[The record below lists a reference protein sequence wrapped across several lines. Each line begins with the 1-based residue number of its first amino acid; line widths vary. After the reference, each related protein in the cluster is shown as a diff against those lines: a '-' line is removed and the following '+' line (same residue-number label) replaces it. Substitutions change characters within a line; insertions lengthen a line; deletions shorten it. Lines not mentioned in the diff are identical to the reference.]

1 VRVVFFGTPEFA
13 VPSLEALLGEGFDVV
28 AAVTQPDKPQGRS
41 RSTAVAPPVKLAAQA
56 EEVPVLQPA
65 RPSDAVFVDR
75 LRALAPDVGVVVA
88 YGHILKPELLALPRH
103 GMVNVHPSL
112 LPALRGAAP
121 VEWAILNGL
130 QQTGVTIMQ
139 MEAGLD
145 SGPILLQIPHD
156 IDPDLTGGEL
166 SEHLSEMGAQALV
179 EVLALLETNGVKPR
193 PQDHARASYAPK
205 LTRDTARIH
214 WTEPAE
220 RVARAIRALDP
231 KPGAW
236 TELDGREVKLFG
248 ARVVDGTGAPGEI
261 RATDDGL
268 RIATGARAVAVNE
281 VQPAGKPRMS
291 AADWV
296 RGGGRGVRGGQRFE

>member
-1 VRVVFFGTPEFA
+1 MRVVFFGTPEFA
-13 VPSLEALLGEGFDVV
+13 VPSLEALLGEGFDVA
-28 AAVTQPDKPQGRS
+28 AAVTQPDRPQGRS
-41 RSTAVAPPVKLAAQA
+41 RSTTVAPPVKTAAQA
-56 EEVPVLQPA
+56 EDIPVLQPE
-65 RPSDAVFVDR
+65 RPTDPAFVER
-75 LRALAPDVGVVVA
+75 LRALTPDVGVVVA

-112 LPALRGAAP
+112 LPELRGAAP

-130 QQTGVTIMQ
+130 EQTGVTIMQ

-156 IDPDLTGGEL
+156 IDPDLTAGEL

-179 EVLALLETNGVKPR
+179 EVLALLETNGLKPR
-193 PQDHARASYAPK
+193 PQDHTRATYAPK
-205 LTRDTARIH
+205 LTRETARIR

-220 RVARAIRALDP
+220 QIARAIRALDP

-248 ARVVDGTGAPGEI
+248 ARVVEGRGQPGEI
-261 RATDDGL
+261 RTTDNGL
-268 RIATGARAVAVNE
+268 GITTGKGAVAVAE
-281 VQPAGKPRMS
+281 VQPAGKPRMT

-296 RGGGRGVRGGQRFE
+296 RGRGVRGGAQRFE

>member
-41 RSTAVAPPVKLAAQA
+41 RSTAVAPPVKLAAEA
-56 EEVPVLQPA
+56 EGVPVLQPA
-65 RPSDAVFVDR
+65 RPTDAEFVSR
-75 LRALAPDVGVVVA
+75 VRALAPDVGVVVA
-88 YGHILKPELLALPRH
+88 YGHILKPDLLALPRR
-103 GMVNVHPSL
+103 GMINLHPSL
-112 LPALRGAAP
+112 LPELRGPAP

-130 QQTGVTIMQ
+130 ERTGVTIML
-139 MEAGLD
+139 MDAGLD
-145 SGPILLQIPHD
+145 SGPILHQIPHH
-156 IDPDLTGGEL
+156 IDPEVTGGEL

-179 EVLALLETNGVKPR
+179 EALALLETDGVKPR

-205 LTRDTARIH
+205 LTRETARIS
-214 WTEPAE
+214 WSGPAE
-220 RVARAIRALDP
+220 RVARVIRGLDP

-248 ARVVDGTGAPGEI
+248 ARVVEDRGAPGEA
-261 RATDDGL
+261 RTTADEL
-268 RIATGARAVAVNE
+268 RITTGRGAVVVAE
-281 VQPAGKPRMS
+281 VQPAGRARMA

-296 RGGGRGVRGGQRFE
+296 RGRGVQAGQRFT